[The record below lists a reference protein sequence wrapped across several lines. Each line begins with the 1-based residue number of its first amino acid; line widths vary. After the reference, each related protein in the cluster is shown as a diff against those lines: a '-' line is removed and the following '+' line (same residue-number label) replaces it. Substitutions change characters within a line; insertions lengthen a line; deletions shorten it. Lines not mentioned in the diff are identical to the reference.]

1 MVEVVPANRLPADGR
16 RRAYGRLTIQPL
28 PAAMHRIEVEVV
40 DATTG
45 EAMPARVQFRAA
57 DGRYL
62 PPLGHREEVN
72 PGLNEDTGADLVL
85 GDATYAY
92 VPGRFSIELPAG
104 TAHVEAIRGFG
115 YRPVRRSI
123 EVDDVK
129 APLTLALD
137 RVAGPSGD
145 GWVAADCHVHFISP
159 TSALLQAR
167 AEDVDVVNLLATQ
180 WGDHHTSVADLPV
193 VAVQDPA
200 GRHLVVMGSENR
212 QNMLGHIGLLGTSQA
227 DPADG
232 QRGVAR
238 GPYR

>member
-1 MVEVVPANRLPADGR
+1 
-16 RRAYGRLTIQPL
+16 
-28 PAAMHRIEVEVV
+28 
-40 DATTG
+40 
-45 EAMPARVQFRAA
+45 MPARVQFRAA

-104 TAHVEAIRGFG
+104 IAHVEVVRGFG
-115 YRPVRRSI
+115 YRPLRRSI

-167 AEDVDVVNLLATQ
+167 AEGVEVVNLLATQ
-180 WGDHHTSVADLPV
+180 WGDHHTSVADLPI
-193 VAVQDPA
+193 VALQDP
-200 GRHLVVMGSENR
+200 
-212 QNMLGHIGLLGTSQA
+212 
-227 DPADG
+227 PADISS
-232 QRGVAR
+232 
-238 GPYR
+238 